1 MSVIETRKAL
11 FSQRWQARVGALCL
25 CGAAGLIPEVT
36 LYGGPVFYQIILVI
50 ASGFMAVTC
59 DPDMLE
65 MGEREDA

>member
-1 MSVIETRKAL
+1 MSATEKPEAIFSPRWLVSVAAL
-11 FSQRWQARVGALCL
+11 AV